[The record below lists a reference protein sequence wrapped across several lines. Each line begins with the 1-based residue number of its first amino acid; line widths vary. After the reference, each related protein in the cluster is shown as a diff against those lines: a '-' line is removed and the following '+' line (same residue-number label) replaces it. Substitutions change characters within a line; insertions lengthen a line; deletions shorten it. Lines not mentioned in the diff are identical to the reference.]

1 MENAK
6 TSFFLRV
13 KDSFSGLLI
22 SIFSIIITIP
32 IFVTLYQLVPII
44 KIPIGKGLRVDYI
57 LLFGVLFI
65 FCYIFIHFFLKAS
78 YVLLG
83 LGTLGLV
90 VSSFLGGYDF
100 NNLYFDYA
108 SFVYNL
114 KEHGTPYQFVEKRD
128 PFSREALIIYAI
140 DYNSAKTREVASNW
154 AIKNFQEFKNVM
166 PDLRSTQVLS
176 IYKEVRNR
184 WNYVYDPQGED
195 LYVKSS
201 NTLKLLDQDDKLKG
215 DCDDYSIT
223 MAALIKAIGGE
234 VQLVRTLITN
244 PDSTLTGHLYPEV
257 KIGDKKDLESIA
269 YLIKNELFVSE
280 SKGKNIYYYLDK
292 DGFVWLNFDY
302 FDWYPGG
309 KYPSNVRVSVLKV

>member
-1 MENAK
+1 MSQTK
-6 TSFFLRV
+6 ISFLHRI
-13 KDSFSGLLI
+13 KASFSGLLI
-22 SIFSIIITIP
+22 SLLSILITIP
-32 IFVTLYQLVPII
+32 IFVWCYKFSPII
-44 KIPIGKGLRVDYI
+44 IVALGKGVRIDYI
-57 LLFGVLFI
+57 LLFGIIFI
-65 FCYIFIHFFLKAS
+65 FSYLIIHLYFKFSYIIIGGG
-78 YVLLG
+78 VLIL
-83 LGTLGLV
+83 TI
-90 VSSFLGGYDF
+90 SSLFGGYNF

-108 SFVYNL
+108 SFIYNL

-140 DYNSAKTREVASNW
+140 DYNSAKTREIASNW
-154 AIKNFQEFKNVM
+154 AIKNFQEFKNIV
-166 PDLRSTQVLS
+166 PDLRDVQVLS

-184 WNYVYDPQGED
+184 WNYVYDPKGED

-201 NTLKLLDQDDKLKG
+201 NTLKLLDEDDKLKG

-234 VQLVRTLITN
+234 VQLVRTIITN
-244 PDSTLTGHLYPEV
+244 PDSTITGHIYPEV
-257 KIGDKKDLESIA
+257 KIGTKKDLETIA

-280 SKGKNIYYYLDK
+280 SKNKNIYYYIDK